1 MGHRVASTEKSS
13 QVGIAEALR
22 AAARDVA
29 GSTVDV
35 VRPSDSSILIGILT
49 EAQDELTLAY
59 ERLAAWHGQVVQG
72 VHHSGEGSGG
82 DPENPG
88 WVGAERALREAA
100 DTSAATADALRR
112 AHSANGVARWFDEIR
127 ADEH

>member
-1 MGHRVASTEKSS
+1 VGHRVASTEKSS
-13 QVGIAEALR
+13 QVRIAETVQ

-29 GSTVDV
+29 QSAVEIS
-35 VRPSDSSILIGILT
+35 RPSDSYILLGILAA
-49 EAQDELTLAY
+49 AQDELTQAYDLLAT
-59 ERLAAWHGQVVQG
+59 WHGQVVQG
-72 VHHSGEGSGG
+72 VHHSGEGAGG

-100 DTSAATADALRR
+100 GTSATTADALRR

-127 ADEH
+127 ADET